1 MMMNLTS
8 QRVRLNTADHVNEQI
23 RRETERRIAYYAARP
38 DQIDRRLAELDEE
51 WDVERLIETE
61 APTMTLAG
69 IALGALLGRKWLV
82 LPLFAQSMVLLHALQ
97 GFYPLLPLFRR
108 MGVRTNREIA
118 TERYAL
124 KAIRGDFRQVP
135 ETAGDGRERADQ
147 AVQAAQATPA
157 APAAEVA
164 T

>member
-1 MMMNLTS
+1 MMINLTS
-8 QRVRLNTADHVNEQI
+8 QRVRLNTPDHVNEQI
-23 RRETERRIAYYAARP
+23 RTETERRIAYYVAHP
-38 DQIDRRLAELDEE
+38 EQIDRRLAELDEE

-61 APTMTLAG
+61 APTMTLTG
-69 IALGALLGRKWLV
+69 ITLSALLGRKWLV

-124 KAIRGDFRQVP
+124 KAIRGDFRQVSQG
-135 ETAGDGRERADQ
+135 AGDGRERADQ
-147 AVQAAQATPA
+147 ALRAAQATPA
-157 APAAEVA
+157 AEVA